1 VDLHRL
7 PATDMSHCDVSA
19 ILAELQFLRAEVRAM
34 SQLKDEMAAL
44 QHEVLQL
51 KQCHRNDEVSC
62 MHGDSKYGPGLL
74 WTSQATGH
82 LRPVAT

>member
-1 VDLHRL
+1 
-7 PATDMSHCDVSA
+7 MSHCDVSA

-51 KQCHRNDEVSC
+51 KQCHRNDEVS
-62 MHGDSKYGPGLL
+62 
-74 WTSQATGH
+74 
-82 LRPVAT
+82 